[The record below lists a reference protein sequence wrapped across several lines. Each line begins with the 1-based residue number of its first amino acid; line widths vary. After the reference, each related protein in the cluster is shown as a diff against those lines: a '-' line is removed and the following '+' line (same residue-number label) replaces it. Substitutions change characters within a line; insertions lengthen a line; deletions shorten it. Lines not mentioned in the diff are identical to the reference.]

1 MSNIQ
6 PLIIS
11 PPFGNYIHH
20 KLASSIHGT
29 FTLNCRPGLIKQV
42 FKTVRPIWSG
52 RQIIGYYNKIGLRNR
67 GLYNIVKIPH
77 NISIAAIGKDDWNT
91 FLDYFDD
98 IIPSDIVK
106 TINIEIN
113 VGCQNTVTKD
123 ISPKTAKRF
132 IDKFNQVI
140 IKIPGDITTDNLIVK
155 ADWINRIGAIIHIS
169 NTLPTPRG
177 SLSGTQL
184 KRLNIPR
191 VESVHELFPN
201 LPIVAGG
208 GIYTFKDFLDYKEVG
223 ATYFSLSTIFFTPW
237 KAAKLLTKCKKRW
250 HLLNPDKESTPHVQF
265 SSN

>member
-1 MSNIQ
+1 MSFSLK

-67 GLYNIVKIPH
+67 GLYNIIKIPH
-77 NISIAAIGKDDWNT
+77 NISIAAIDKDDWNT

-113 VGCQNTVTKD
+113 VGCQNIVTKD
-123 ISPKTAKRF
+123 IPPKTTKRF
-132 IDKFNQVI
+132 VDKFNQVA
-140 IKIPGDITTDNLIVK
+140 IKIPGDITADNLIVK

-169 NTLPTPRG
+169 NTLPGSLRG
-177 SLSGTQL
+177 SLSGAQL
-184 KRLNIPR
+184 KVLNIPR
-191 VESVHELFPN
+191 VKLVHDLFPN
-201 LPIVAGG
+201 LPIIAGG
-208 GIYTFKDFLDYKEVG
+208 GIYSFQDLFDYKSVG
-223 ATYFSLSTIFFTPW
+223 AIYFSLSSIFFTPW
-237 KAAKLLTKCKKRW
+237 KALKL
-250 HLLNPDKESTPHVQF
+250 F
-265 SSN
+265 SEYHQYHHNITQ